1 MAVWALA
8 KKETVLLARD
18 WRASV
23 LLLLLPLVFILVL
36 GLLLGEAFGQK
47 PDDRIRFMI
56 VDLDRGPVDPKLD
69 LGPQKVT
76 TWAQVVRNDL
86 AETAEIRM
94 EVLDSEEE
102 TRRLVAQ
109 HKQAAVLIF
118 RPDFSDRVTRCSFL
132 TDGINPFYRDGVLLD
147 KVEAEILRD
156 DKQPGQAAIIQQ
168 VAQVSLLRVIL
179 PYMIGKAFLKLSEPT
194 FIERLGQ
201 AVNLPVPA
209 DFPVLYQSAEKL
221 LKDNRVKFARVAS
234 PDLDA
239 TLKKLEGKLD
249 SFKPLIQDPNALPV
263 LAASTVGLL
272 GSPSGQAPLLA
283 ASAVVPGRLDLPRQR
298 VRLAELLRLAAGGDP
313 GRAEEYR
320 AKVGEGVQVAIAQQF
335 ENYKLTGMTWAK
347 LTRARESKEGKAEVS
362 EYVNKDGS
370 GLLHRGA
377 YRYQL
382 LVPSY
387 TVLFAFFLVMTV
399 GWLFTSE
406 RRQGTLKRLRAAPL
420 TRGQILLGKL
430 LPCFGL
436 SLLQGVL
443 LLVAGKLVFGM
454 RWGPDSWSL
463 GRQVL
468 WLLPVVFTTSLA
480 AMGLAVLVAALAR
493 TEVQVALYGAVPALV
508 LALIG
513 GCVLPREMMPEQTQV
528 FTLFTPQ
535 GWALDAYREL
545 LVSNPNAVPN
555 LAVVAEACGVLAG
568 FGAGFL
574 ALAWWLLPLE

>member
-1 MAVWALA
+1 MAIWTLA
-8 KKETVLLARD
+8 KKEILLLARD
-18 WRASV
+18 WRAAV
-23 LLLLLPLVFILVL
+23 LLLLMPLLFILIL

-47 PDDRIRFMI
+47 SDDRIRFMI
-56 VDLDRGPVDPKLD
+56 VDLDQGPIDPTVDVGSEKAA
-69 LGPQKVT
+69 
-76 TWAQVVRNDL
+76 TWAEQMRNDL
-86 AETAEIRM
+86 KDTAEVRI

-102 TRRLVAQ
+102 ARRLVAL

-118 RPDFSDRVTRCSFL
+118 KPGFSARVSRCSFL

-147 KVEAEILRD
+147 QIDAELVTD

-168 VAQVSLLRVIL
+168 VAQVTLLRVIL
-179 PYMIGKAFLKLSEPT
+179 PYMIGKAFLKLSEPA
-194 FIERLGQ
+194 FIDRLGQ

-221 LKDNRVKFARVAS
+221 LKDGRVRTARLLDR
-234 PDLDA
+234 DLDA
-239 TLKKLEGKLD
+239 TLKKLESKLA
-249 SFKPLIQDPNALPV
+249 SFKPLVEDPGALPV

-272 GSPSGQAPLLA
+272 GSPPGQGPLLA
-283 ASAVVPGRLDLPRQR
+283 ASSLVPGRLERSR
-298 VRLAELLRLAAGGDP
+298 VKLAELLRLAAGGSAD
-313 GRAEEYR
+313 RAAEYR
-320 AKVGEGVQVAIAQQF
+320 AKVGEGVQVALAQQF
-335 ENYKLTGMTWAK
+335 ENYELTGMTWAK
-347 LTRARESKEGKAEVS
+347 LTRAKQGKEGKGAEVS
-362 EYVNKDGS
+362 EYVNKDGA

-387 TVLFAFFLVMTV
+387 TVMFAFFLVMTV

-420 TRGQILLGKL
+420 TRGQILAGKL

-436 SLLQGVL
+436 SLFQGIF

-454 RWGPDSWSL
+454 RWGPASWSL
-463 GRQVL
+463 GQQLL

-513 GCVLPREMMPEQTQV
+513 GCVLPREMMPEQTQG
-528 FTLFTPQ
+528 FSLLTPQ

-545 LVSNPNAVPN
+545 LVPSPGAGPN
-555 LAVVAEACGVLAG
+555 LTIVAQACAALAA
-568 FGAGFL
+568 FGAGFV

>member
-1 MAVWALA
+1 MAIWALA
-8 KKETVLLARD
+8 KKETVLLVRD
-18 WRASV
+18 WRAAV
-23 LLLLLPLVFILVL
+23 LLLLLPLLFILIL

-56 VDLDRGPVDPKLD
+56 VDLDRGPVDPKVD
-69 LGPQKVT
+69 VGSQKAT

-86 AETAEIRM
+86 AETAEIRI
-94 EVLDSEEE
+94 EVVDSEDEA
-102 TRRLVAQ
+102 RRLVAE

-118 RPDFSDRVTRCSFL
+118 KPDFSARISHCSFL
-132 TDGINPFYRDGVLLD
+132 TDGINPFYRDGVVLD
-147 KVEAEILRD
+147 KVDAELLSD

-168 VAQVSLLRVIL
+168 VAQVALLRVIL
-179 PYMIGKAFLKLSEPT
+179 PYMIGKAFLKLSEEK
-194 FIERLGQ
+194 FIKLLGEK
-201 AVNLPVPA
+201 VSLPVPPQYRLFIGGK
-209 DFPVLYQSAEKL
+209 DKL
-221 LKDNRVKFARVAS
+221 
-234 PDLDA
+234 
-239 TLKKLEGKLD
+239 TLEELLERAAEGKPATIKDYQKRVGSGVQDALREQ
-249 SFKPLIQDPNALPV
+249 FKKYELTGMTWARLTRAQDDRAPFV
-263 LAASTVGLL
+263 LAAGTVGLL
-272 GSPSGQAPLLA
+272 GSPRGQGPLLA
-283 ASAVVPGRLDLPRQR
+283 VSALTPGRPDLPR
-298 VRLAELLRLAAGGDP
+298 GS
-313 GRAEEYR
+313 
-320 AKVGEGVQVAIAQQF
+320 GVVSRY
-335 ENYKLTGMTWAK
+335 EN
-347 LTRARESKEGKAEVS
+347 KE
-362 EYVNKDGS
+362 GS

-387 TVLFAFFLVMTV
+387 TVMFAFFLVMTV

-430 LPCFGL
+430 LPCFAL
-436 SLLQGVL
+436 SLLQGIL
-443 LLVAGKLVFGM
+443 LLLAGKLVFGM

-463 GRQVL
+463 GEQIL

-555 LAVVAEACGVLAG
+555 LAIVAEACGVLAG
-568 FGAGFL
+568 FGAAFL